1 MSDEKKKQKK
11 QKVSIAGAG
20 MVGGALEEYL
30 KKRDDVEIFVYDKG
44 QKRGSVEDVSKGDVV
59 FVCVPTPYREE
70 DGGFDLSYV
79 KETCDN
85 LKGEKIVVIKSTVLP
100 GTTEKLQE
108 EYPQHTFLFNPEF
121 LVESKA
127 QETMEKPD
135 RQIMGC
141 TEKSKNV
148 AEKVMSILPDAP
160 YKTVMPAKEAEMVKY
175 FGNNFLSVKV
185 IFGNELYDICQKT
198 GIDYDVVREAVSF
211 DPRIGPSHLEIFHG
225 GYRGYGGKCLV
236 KDTRAL
242 IQLAEKVGLEPE
254 LLKKVEDINNRL
266 IKEQGIDDPEKYSER
281 NPY

>member
-1 MSDEKKKQKK
+1 MQAKKEKL
-11 QKVSIAGAG
+11 KVSIVGVG

-30 KKRDDVEIFVYDKG
+30 KKNKNIDLFVYDKG
-44 QKRGSVEDVSKGDVV
+44 QERGSLVEVNKGEVV
-59 FVCVPTPYREE
+59 FICVPTPYKEE

-79 KETCDN
+79 EETCQK
-85 LKGEKIVVIKSTVLP
+85 LEGSKVVVIKSTVLP
-100 GTTEKLQE
+100 GTTDYLQE
-108 EYPQHTFLFNPEF
+108 KYSQHKFLFNPEF

-127 QETMEKPD
+127 LETMERPD
-135 RQIMGC
+135 RQIMGY
-141 TEKSKNV
+141 TKESKDV
-148 AEKVMSILPDAP
+148 AQSVMNILPDAP
-160 YKTVMPAKEAEMVKY
+160 YKKLMPSKEAEMVKY

-185 IFGNELYDICQKT
+185 IFGNQLFDICQKLK
-198 GIDYDVVREAVSF
+198 INYDVVREAVSN

-242 IQLAEKVGLEPE
+242 IQLAEKNGIDLE
-254 LLKKVEDINNRL
+254 LLKKVEEINNEL